1 MNCFNVVFFGFPM
14 DRKDHESIEIQI
26 QINMCCASFN
36 ALLSNVLFLKKHQV
50 DLEALALLSSLESP
64 LKILWLTE
72 TQLNEIDDIIN

>member
-1 MNCFNVVFFGFPM
+1 M